1 MPENV
6 TLSVRGMTC
15 AACQARV
22 ERALRREPGVGEA
35 SVNLLLGSATV
46 AYDPATTRP
55 ERLVAT
61 VRDSGYDADVAPTGA
76 SATEDDAA
84 RERAQAHDARTLG
97 IKAAFALVS
106 GVVAMLA
113 SIPLMLDAGA
123 AGASI
128 DPLMHGVMMR
138 IAPAVRGVVPWLFAI
153 PRPVLLFGVAA
164 LTLVVMTWAGRHFY
178 QRAWQAARHGAADMN
193 TLIAVGTLAGMTYS
207 LVATFAPGVFVARG
221 IAPDVYYEAVVL
233 IIAFILTGNALEARA
248 RQRTMRAL
256 RSLAALQPP
265 TAHIMRGTD
274 IADVPVEQV
283 RAGDHVLIRPGERV
297 PVDATI
303 VEGESAIDESM
314 MTGESMPVLRQPADT
329 VMAGSVN
336 TTGAIQARVLRG
348 SAQSTLAGM
357 VKLMR
362 DAQVAR
368 APVQQL
374 ADRISAVFVPG
385 VMLLAVITFVVWA
398 LTAHYAPL
406 MRGFAA
412 AVAVLIISCPC
423 AMGLAVPTAVMVATG
438 RGAELGVLFKGGDAL
453 QRMGDVDTV
462 VLDKT
467 GTVTQGHP
475 AVVSSTIVPD
485 AVFDVAQMVAYA
497 AAVEALSQHPLAAAI
512 VAERDRLQV
521 PRMAASAF
529 VSWSGLGAAATVADH
544 RVVVGSAAVMQQESI
559 PLAAAGGAIDALARS
574 GATPVIVA
582 IDGRIAGLVGVADP
596 VRDTSAGAVAAI
608 EALGAR
614 VVLLTGDRRGV
625 ADTIARSAGIA
636 TVVAEVFPQQKVA
649 EVERLQAAGHVVAMV
664 GDGIND
670 APALAR
676 ADVGMAMGGGTAI
689 AVEAADA
696 ALMRDDL
703 HGVAQAIALS
713 RATMRTIRQNLFW
726 AFAYNVVAIPI
737 AAGVLHP
744 VWGITLSPVIA
755 SAAMALSSVTVVTN
769 SLRLKGALR

>member
-1 MPENV
+1 
-6 TLSVRGMTC
+6 MTC

-22 ERALRREPGVGEA
+22 ERALRREPGVADA
-35 SVNLLLGSATV
+35 SVNLLLGSASV
-46 AYDPATTRP
+46 AYDPEATQP
-55 ERLVAT
+55 DRLVAA
-61 VRDSGYDADVAPTGA
+61 VRDTGYDADVTPAGVSTRD
-76 SATEDDAA
+76 DDAV
-84 RERAQAHDARTLG
+84 REQAQSHAATLLSA
-97 IKAAFALVS
+97 KAAFALVS
-106 GVVAMLA
+106 GVIAVLA
-113 SIPLMLDAGA
+113 SIPLMLSTDRS
-123 AGASI
+123 GASI
-128 DPLMHGVMMR
+128 DPLMHAVMLH
-138 IAPAVRGVVPWLFAI
+138 IAPAAQRTLPWLFTI
-153 PRPVLLFGVAA
+153 PRPVLLFGLAA
-164 LTLVVMTWAGRHFY
+164 LTVIVMAWAGRHFY
-178 QRAWQAARHGAADMN
+178 VRAWQAARHRAADMN
-193 TLIAVGTLAGMTYS
+193 TLIAVGTLAAMTYS
-207 LVATFAPGVFVARG
+207 LVATFVPGVFVSRG
-221 IAPDVYYEAVVL
+221 IAPDVYYEAVIL

-248 RQRTMRAL
+248 KQRTVRAL

-265 TAHIMRGTD
+265 TAHLMHGAEIV
-274 IADVPVEQV
+274 DVPVEQV
-283 RAGDHVLIRPGERV
+283 RPGQEVLVRPGERV
-297 PVDATI
+297 PLDATI
-303 VEGESAIDESM
+303 VDGESAIDESM
-314 MTGESMPVLRQPADT
+314 MTGESVPALRRLGDT
-329 VMAGSVN
+329 MMAGTVN
-336 TTGAIQARVLRG
+336 TTGALRARVLHG

-357 VKLMR
+357 VQLMR

-385 VMLLAVITFVVWA
+385 VMLLAVITFAVWA
-398 LTAHYAPL
+398 LTAHGAPV

-438 RGAELGVLFKGGDAL
+438 RGAELGVLFKGGDVL
-453 QRMGDVDTV
+453 QRAGDVDLV

-467 GTVTQGHP
+467 GTLTQGKP
-475 AVVSSTIVPD
+475 AVVNVLLAGD
-485 AVFDVAQMVAYA
+485 AGFDASQLIAYA

-512 VAERDRLQV
+512 VAERTRLHLPPV
-521 PRMAASAF
+521 DATGFA
-529 VSWSGLGAAATVADH
+529 SWSGMGAAASISGH
-544 RVVVGSAAVMQQESI
+544 RVLVGNAALMEQEGISI
-559 PLAAAGGAIDALARS
+559 ASVHTGAETIASS

-582 IDGRIAGLVGVADP
+582 IDGHVAGLVGVADP
-596 VRDTSAGAVAAI
+596 VRATSASAVAAI

-625 ADTIARSAGIA
+625 ADAIARSVGIA
-636 TVVAEVFPQQKVA
+636 TVVAEVFPHQKVA
-649 EVERLQAAGHVVAMV
+649 EVARLQAGGHVVAMV

-696 ALMRDDL
+696 ALMRDDV